1 MFEKEVLWELY
12 HDSIW
17 VHRLGSIYNIG
28 KGSALGQR
36 SALPNRLAC
45 ANGNSAL
52 LIRCA
57 DVRGDEMDE
66 FARIR
71 RSQSI
76 CQSIA
81 FNNGAVSN
89 FSSVGKV

>member
-66 FARIR
+66 FRLFECR
-71 RSQSI
+71 QGVREEFPLRSQKTAPDAR
-76 CQSIA
+76 A
-81 FNNGAVSN
+81 F
-89 FSSVGKV
+89 